1 MFALLAGRAWKA
13 SELRQKSFEDLHA
26 LWFVCL
32 KERNMLLTERLWF
45 RQGNM
50 AQPDGRR
57 LAKTR
62 LTMNRI
68 KAVLGERF
76 TAYKE
81 MRAERG
87 EDYPK
92 AAPAYNDADLLL
104 VKKEGRVVL
113 APVDHPSAM
122 RPTAAEQKRAT
133 KAAQRFKRWRDRA
146 AARKASRAPIP
157 EEALPYAFRRAG
169 TPVALESETAQ
180 S

>member
-1 MFALLAGRAWKA
+1 
-13 SELRQKSFEDLHA
+13 
-26 LWFVCL
+26 
-32 KERNMLLTERLWF
+32 MLLSERLWF

-62 LTMNRI
+62 LTMNRV
-68 KAVLGERF
+68 KQVMGERF
-76 TAYKE
+76 TAFKE
-81 MRAERG
+81 MREERG

-122 RPTAAEQKRAT
+122 QPTAAEQKRAA
-133 KAAQRFKRWRDRA
+133 KAGQRFKRWRDRSL
-146 AARKASRAPIP
+146 ARKASRAAVP
-157 EEALPYAFRRAG
+157 EEAMAYAFRRPG
-169 TPVALESETAQ
+169 TPVALESETTQ
-180 S
+180 N